1 MANNIAFKEIKDG
14 TIFTYNGIRYT
25 KIPDEKVSC
34 CTTLNAA
41 EVNDPNKKIMVK
53 PLVEVSID
61 E

>member
-1 MANNIAFKEIKDG
+1 MSTIAFKDLQEG
-14 TIFTYNGIRYT
+14 AAFTHNGIKYT
-25 KIPDEKVSC
+25 KIPPQKVSC

-53 PLVEVSID
+53 PIAEVTVD